1 MSLEW
6 GNILFDGP
14 YPIKRWEPLSN
25 PGIYAIMKKPDAY
38 KKPYTYHILYFGQS
52 DNLSELESYKSH
64 PNYHCWINE
73 AGSRNNTYIG
83 AHLMPNSNS
92 EKRKKLLDA
101 LINAFKPV
109 CNKDTEF

>member
-6 GNILFDGP
+6 GTILFDGP

-38 KKPYTYHILYFGQS
+38 NKPHTYHILYFGES
-52 DNLSELESYKSH
+52 GNLSELESYKLHSK
-64 PNYHCWINE
+64 YECWVKE

-83 AHLMPNSNS
+83 VHLMPNSTS
-92 EKRKKLLDA
+92 EKRKRLADA
-101 LINAFKPV
+101 LIKTFSPV
-109 CNKDTEF
+109 CNIEDE

>member
-6 GNILFDGP
+6 GRILFDGP

-38 KKPYTYHILYFGQS
+38 NKPYTYHILYFGQS
-52 DNLSELESYKSH
+52 NNLSELISYKSH
-64 PNYHCWINE
+64 PKYKCWIKE

-83 AHLMPNSNS
+83 AHLMPNSRS
-92 EKRKKLLDA
+92 GKREELLGA
-101 LINAFKPV
+101 LIKTFMPV
-109 CNKDTEF
+109 CNNSA